1 MEWMLRP
8 YRKLYRLVEG
18 RSSRREFWMFAL
30 FVVLVYIVAFAV
42 LFGVMGGAGMAMT
55 NPTDIGSLMAGTGA
69 VVMILLII
77 PFYIFLLLTG
87 VASVAVTI
95 RRLHDLNLTGW
106 VYLAYPF
113 LLFIAAWLW
122 APLVFV
128 VAIGWIVLMVLP
140 GTKGANKFGSDPTDP
155 HAEVTSAAF
164 A

>member
-1 MEWMLRP
+1 MEWMLMP
-8 YRKLYRLVEG
+8 YRKLYRLIEG
-18 RSSRREFWMFAL
+18 RSSRREFWMFVL
-30 FVVLVYIVAFAV
+30 FVVLVYIAAFAV

-69 VVMILLII
+69 LVMILLII

-113 LLFIAAWLW
+113 LLFVAAWLW

-155 HAEVTSAAF
+155 HAEATSTAF

>member
-1 MEWMLRP
+1 MEWMLMP
-8 YRKLYRLVEG
+8 YRKLYRLIEG
-18 RSSRREFWMFAL
+18 RSSRREFWMFVL
-30 FVVLVYIVAFAV
+30 FVVLVYIAAFAV

-69 VVMILLII
+69 MVMILLII

-113 LLFIAAWLW
+113 LLFVAAWLW
-122 APLVFV
+122 APAVFV

-155 HAEVTSAAF
+155 HAEATSTAF

>member
-1 MEWMLRP
+1 MEWMLMP
-8 YRKLYRLVEG
+8 YRKLYRLIEG
-18 RSSRREFWMFAL
+18 RSSRREFWMFVL
-30 FVVLVYIVAFAV
+30 FVVLVYIAAFAV

-69 VVMILLII
+69 MAMILLII

-106 VYLAYPF
+106 AYLAYPF
-113 LLFIAAWLW
+113 LVFVAAWLW
-122 APLVFV
+122 APLMFV
-128 VAIGWIVLMVLP
+128 VVIGWFVLMVLP
-140 GTKGANKFGSDPTDP
+140 GTKGANKYGSDPTDP
-155 HAEVTSAAF
+155 HAEATSTAF